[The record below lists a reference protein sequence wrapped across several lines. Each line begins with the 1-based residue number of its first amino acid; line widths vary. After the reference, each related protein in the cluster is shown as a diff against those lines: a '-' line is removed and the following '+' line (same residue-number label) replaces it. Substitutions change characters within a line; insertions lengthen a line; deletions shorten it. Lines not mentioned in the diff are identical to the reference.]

1 MFDIAPSEFLLVAF
15 VALVVIGPK
24 DLPKAMRVVGYWVGK
39 ARGVARQF
47 RSGFDS
53 MVREAELEEMEKRW
67 ASENERI
74 MREHPQ
80 TGADAGAD
88 TAQVVH
94 SPETDEHRRDY
105 RSIDDADDHT
115 NEPVMVEKPVVA
127 AAPSDGAPPAASS
140 SAATSSDTSAVP
152 TDHDGKSLADRG
164 KDALDSPVST
174 VVHPDDKTGKSDIA
188 SS

>member
-80 TGADAGAD
+80 TGADATAD

-94 SPETDEHRRDY
+94 SPETEEHRRDY
-105 RSIDDADDHT
+105 RSIDEVDDHT
-115 NEPVMVEKPVVA
+115 SEPVTVEKPVVA
-127 AAPSDGAPPAASS
+127 AAPMPASPAPADTPVADHGPEPVDAS
-140 SAATSSDTSAVP
+140 AAVP
-152 TDHDGKSLADRG
+152 TA
-164 KDALDSPVST
+164 P
-174 VVHPDDKTGKSDIA
+174 HPDDKTGKSDVA
-188 SS
+188 PS

>member
-80 TGADAGAD
+80 TGAAAD
-88 TAQVVH
+88 TTQVVH
-94 SPETDEHRRDY
+94 SPETEEHRRDY
-105 RSIDDADDHT
+105 RSIDEVDDHT
-115 NEPVMVEKPVVA
+115 SEPVMVEKPVVA
-127 AAPSDGAPPAASS
+127 AAPTHTSPAPVEMPVADRDPDPVEAPVAAPAA
-140 SAATSSDTSAVP
+140 P
-152 TDHDGKSLADRG
+152 
-164 KDALDSPVST
+164 
-174 VVHPDDKTGKSDIA
+174 HPDDKTGKSDVA

>member
-80 TGADAGAD
+80 TGTDGAAD

-94 SPETDEHRRDY
+94 SPETDEYRRDY
-105 RSIDDADDHT
+105 RSGDHVSDDHT
-115 NEPVMVEKPVVA
+115 DEPVMVEKPVVA
-127 AAPSDGAPPAASS
+127 AAPPAVSPAPADQEHKPVGHRAPDLF
-140 SAATSSDTSAVP
+140 DTP
-152 TDHDGKSLADRG
+152 
-164 KDALDSPVST
+164 LDTPVT
-174 VVHPDDKTGKSDIA
+174 TAPHPDDKTGKSDVA
-188 SS
+188 PS

>member
-80 TGADAGAD
+80 TGAAAD
-88 TAQVVH
+88 TTQVVH
-94 SPETDEHRRDY
+94 SPETEEHRRDY
-105 RSIDDADDHT
+105 RSIDEVDDHT
-115 NEPVMVEKPVVA
+115 SEPVMVEKPVVA
-127 AAPSDGAPPAASS
+127 PAPTHASPAAEETSVGERGPDPVEAPVAAPAAP
-140 SAATSSDTSAVP
+140 
-152 TDHDGKSLADRG
+152 
-164 KDALDSPVST
+164 
-174 VVHPDDKTGKSDIA
+174 HPDDKTGKSDVA